1 MGGRHNQDQGGRD
14 AKLLGGRVGQA
25 PLRRRQAGR
34 GQTVGRTQ
42 AGLLLRCSTQLG
54 ALPTW
59 LFIDW
64 RWRWP
69 RWKDGGVQQH
79 PLRPLR
85 AVLSPR
91 LLLSTHDRPR
101 VVGGRAAHGRPVFQ
115 LQASRIYPSG
125 CSLAA
130 RLVRG
135 QKCWATAIGT
145 PTRIPTQGGG
155 NGEPTADWRIACSG
169 RSVTLS
175 TLTDAV
181 GGPSAVD
188 NASLCLGLMTT
199 GPASGPS
206 QTASRGT
213 REAGGC
219 EPVLRACDVRKTR
232 VPFSACEMVRPIAG
246 RIAMPNNI
254 ASPDRMLSVRRP
266 TPPSSLCEP
275 QRGLAHTVLRS
286 SLYYVGVEGR
296 GLPEGRANQR
306 PSSVFQVWRTAP
318 SIAAQTTASQPG
330 PLDWVRTDGRV
341 IPAERL
347 ALLVSALG
355 RP

>member
-1 MGGRHNQDQGGRD
+1 MQRPVGHAADTDRCRGRP
-14 AKLLGGRVGQA
+14 LG
-25 PLRRRQAGR
+25 RRQ
-34 GQTVGRTQ
+34 
-42 AGLLLRCSTQLG
+42 
-54 ALPTW
+54 
-59 LFIDW
+59 
-64 RWRWP
+64 
-69 RWKDGGVQQH
+69 
-79 PLRPLR
+79 
-85 AVLSPR
+85 
-91 LLLSTHDRPR
+91 
-101 VVGGRAAHGRPVFQ
+101 
-115 LQASRIYPSG
+115 
-125 CSLAA
+125 
-130 RLVRG
+130 
-135 QKCWATAIGT
+135 
-145 PTRIPTQGGG
+145 
-155 NGEPTADWRIACSG
+155 
-169 RSVTLS
+169 
-175 TLTDAV
+175 
-181 GGPSAVD
+181 
-188 NASLCLGLMTT
+188 ASLCLGLMTT

-254 ASPDRMLSVRRP
+254 ARSNLQSSSPDRMLSVRRP